1 MLDYKKIL
9 DDNQYQAVT
18 SRINGNKI
26 CIASAGTGK
35 TYTLTH
41 RIAYLVENGV
51 KTENILLLTFTNKA
65 ADEMLER
72 TKKLLAKDDEDF
84 NVEGGT
90 FHKIAIVLFYK
101 YASYIMPDSSKYSVI
116 TPDDTDDIIDYIKN
130 NYIEENYDKIMPWA
144 DNYKQV
150 RKEFFKTKEICTIIS
165 KAFNRRITLQEAVE
179 EVSYNENATTLS
191 FIKALQDI
199 SKGYKKYKGEHKF
212 FDFDD
217 LLIVFKNLL
226 KHPEVGEILRN
237 RYQYV
242 FVDEVQ
248 DINSIQYDI
257 IQLFNTNMFLVGDAK
272 QSIYRFR
279 GSNPEFINNRE
290 KYFSNYETFYLKYN
304 YRSSKAVIDKAN
316 EFIDNFKPQLHSKEN
331 LICTKDIEG
340 HAYFREAFANFGQGE
355 SIGNI
360 IENIQKRNP
369 DETIGILIRMNAQSR
384 TIEESLAMRY
394 IEYKTLCG
402 TPFISRKHVRDMLS
416 VVKFIND
423 LNDFISFVRYVKL
436 FPFIGQKT
444 AEKIYKYLSD
454 SAFDASVIRENFDK
468 KFKPTTKANQVRK
481 TAIYQNTKNMVDFY
495 LDYRHSKSVAE
506 ILTAFYEK
514 FYKDILLE
522 SGEDKETIDN
532 RIMDC
537 KGLIEIAKQ
546 KKSLSSFLSHVSL
559 MEQNQY
565 SKDAKVVITTI
576 HKAKGLEY
584 DNVIIPYCNMGI
596 YPSKLS
602 KSYEELTEESNLF
615 YVAITRAK
623 KDIYFMYLQKMGFG
637 SNLED
642 TRPSKYIKSFNDF
655 R

>member
-1 MLDYKKIL
+1 MDKNRNWFGVDANNESSLFDYGFL
-9 DDNQYQAVT
+9 MRYHGNDEYQV
-18 SRINGNKI
+18 IYL
-26 CIASAGTGK
+26 AGYEGDK
-35 TYTLTH
+35 PLY
-41 RIAYLVENGV
+41 AYGW
-51 KTENILLLTFTNKA
+51 
-65 ADEMLER
+65 
-72 TKKLLAKDDEDF
+72 F
-84 NVEGGT
+84 N
-90 FHKIAIVLFYK
+90 
-101 YASYIMPDSSKYSVI
+101 P
-116 TPDDTDDIIDYIKN
+116 
-130 NYIEENYDKIMPWA
+130 
-144 DNYKQV
+144 
-150 RKEFFKTKEICTIIS
+150 KEW
-165 KAFNRRITLQEAVE
+165 
-179 EVSYNENATTLS
+179 
-191 FIKALQDI
+191 
-199 SKGYKKYKGEHKF
+199 
-212 FDFDD
+212 
-217 LLIVFKNLL
+217 
-226 KHPEVGEILRN
+226 
-237 RYQYV
+237 
-242 FVDEVQ
+242 
-248 DINSIQYDI
+248 
-257 IQLFNTNMFLVGDAK
+257 
-272 QSIYRFR
+272 
-279 GSNPEFINNRE
+279 E
-290 KYFSNYETFYLKYN
+290 KYFIDTMGENEYPDAKIVTLTKN
-304 YRSSKAVIDKAN
+304 YRSTKAILEAAHSVISN
-316 EFIDNFKPQLHSKEN
+316 
-331 LICTKDIEG
+331 
-340 HAYFREAFANFGQGE
+340 
-355 SIGNI
+355 
-360 IENIQKRNP
+360 NIQRKNKEVVAEGEEGIPPVIMPCEDEREEAQFVADSIINYSISKRLNYE
-369 DETIGILIRMNAQSR
+369 DFAVLFRMNAQSR

-454 SAFDASVIRENFDK
+454 SAFDESVIRENFDK

-481 TAIYQNTKNMVDFY
+481 TAIYQNTKNMVEFY

-532 RIMDC
+532 RMMDC
-537 KGLIEIAKQ
+537 NGLIEIAKQ

-559 MEQNQY
+559 MEQNQH